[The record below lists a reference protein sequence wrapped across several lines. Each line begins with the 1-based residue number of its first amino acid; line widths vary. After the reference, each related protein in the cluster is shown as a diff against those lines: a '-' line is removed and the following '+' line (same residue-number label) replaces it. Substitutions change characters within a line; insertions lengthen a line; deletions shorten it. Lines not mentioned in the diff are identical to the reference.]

1 MKYASGKY
9 ARAICDRCGFEYP
22 YTSLQKEWNG
32 LKVCT
37 DCFEPKHPQLEPPP
51 PPFEP
56 EALYDPRPD
65 RAEGLDIFVGQK
77 TFPVL
82 SNASTHAITSV
93 GKVEV
98 VVS

>member
-9 ARAICDRCGFEYP
+9 ARAICDRCGFEFP
-22 YTSLQKEWNG
+22 YISLQKEWNG

>member
-65 RAEGLDIFVGQK
+65 RAEGLDILVGQR

-82 SNASTHAITSV
+82 SNASTQAITSI
-93 GKVEV
+93 GRVEV